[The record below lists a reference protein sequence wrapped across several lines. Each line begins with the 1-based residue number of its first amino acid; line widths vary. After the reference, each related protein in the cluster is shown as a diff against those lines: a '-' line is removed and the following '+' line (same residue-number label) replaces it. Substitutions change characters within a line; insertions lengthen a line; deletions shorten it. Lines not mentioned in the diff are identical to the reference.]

1 MLCHIRTQYKILENN
16 KTHLQRGDL
25 LAGVGGWWWGTP
37 PCQMSICVRKISN
50 AFLRKEKESVS
61 NVFEVIP
68 KSENDH

>member
-1 MLCHIRTQYKILENN
+1 MKNRIMRFRY
-16 KTHLQRGDL
+16 R
-25 LAGVGGWWWGTP
+25 VGKAPSEEVVATAKVCEKKKSE
-37 PCQMSICVRKISN
+37 CQMSICVRKISN